1 MNTGALAYVVIVCS
15 RCRLARGAAE
25 TARTASCPNCGR
37 KLQVGELRKY
47 YRSESL
53 DQIREAIG
61 QLNARLKG
69 GLDIYLED
77 LYASVPDTKPRTK
90 DADGEEGGHPAHPVR
105 EEGAGRHLQGT
116 ADADEAK
123 AREEDERIRQM
134 GRAVPTN
141 KLDRAIILCMMG
153 RGPASSEELLPLL
166 PMKCTIEQL
175 DKRLEAL
182 RRTGLV
188 YEPRAGKYALVD

>member
-1 MNTGALAYVVIVCS
+1 MAYVVIVCS

-25 TARTASCPNCGR
+25 CAKTASCPNCGR

-47 YRSESL
+47 FRSESL
-53 DQIREAIG
+53 DQLREAIG

-77 LYASVPDTKPRTK
+77 LYASVPEKAPAPKPPADIEELKAQK
-90 DADGEEGGHPAHPVR
+90 DE
-105 EEGAGRHLQGT
+105 
-116 ADADEAK
+116 
-123 AREEDERIRQM
+123 ERIRQM
-134 GRAVPTN
+134 GRAVPAN
-141 KLDRAIILCMMG
+141 KLDRAIIRCIMG
-153 RGPASSEELLPLL
+153 RAPVTSEELLPQL

-182 RRTGLV
+182 RRTGLL

>member
-1 MNTGALAYVVIVCS
+1 MAYVVIVCS

-37 KLQVGELRKY
+37 KLQLSELRKY

-53 DQIREAIG
+53 DQLREAIG

-69 GLDIYLED
+69 GLDVYLED
-77 LYASVPDTKPRTK
+77 LYASMPERVPAAKPH
-90 DADGEEGGHPAHPVR
+90 ADPKEHQA
-105 EEGAGRHLQGT
+105 Q
-116 ADADEAK
+116 K
-123 AREEDERIRQM
+123 EDERIRQM

-141 KLDRAIILCMMG
+141 KLDRAIIRCLIG
-153 RGPASSEELLPLL
+153 RAHATPEELLPLL

-182 RRTGLV
+182 RRTGIL
-188 YEPRAGKYALVD
+188 YEPAAGKYALVG

>member
-1 MNTGALAYVVIVCS
+1 MAYVVIVCS

-37 KLQVGELRKY
+37 KLQLAELRKY

-53 DQIREAIG
+53 DQLREAIG

-69 GLDIYLED
+69 GLDVYLED
-77 LYASVPDTKPRTK
+77 LYASVPEKAPAPK
-90 DADGEEGGHPAHPVR
+90 LPADPEE
-105 EEGAGRHLQGT
+105 L
-116 ADADEAK
+116 EAK
-123 AREEDERIRQM
+123 KDEERIRQM

-153 RGPASSEELLPLL
+153 KGPTTPEELLPRLS
-166 PMKCTIEQL
+166 MKCTIEQL

-182 RRTGLV
+182 RRTGLL
-188 YEPRAGKYALVD
+188 YEPRAGKYALVG